1 MEKNFTD
8 IKLKEDDSFRSS
20 FFSFI
25 HFIKSH
31 TLTILIVFGAFII
44 GTVMAHSF
52 SKEIY
57 KTQFVM
63 SPSVNETVIGDNQ
76 IVFMQLMQPE
86 ELEKDIKNYNLIY
99 NRKKLYKPIKSRNVS
114 DQVSENLYSVE
125 LSPIKNTRSSEVL
138 LFVYDPSAINVI
150 TQDLLQYLNS
160 NEYMQNE
167 IKLERNKLQVIDDS
181 LNTQLRRMESIKEP
195 ARPNQS
201 PVSNLGYF
209 DIYKDISTIQGRI
222 AEVDI
227 RMKKLTGYEISI
239 PPLIPLRPFGLTLI
253 QSLVIF
259 GILGLL
265 TGLIISFFIAIL
277 FRKDG
282 FV

>member
-181 LNTQLRRMESIKEP
+181 LNTQLRRME
-195 ARPNQS
+195 
-201 PVSNLGYF
+201 
-209 DIYKDISTIQGRI
+209 
-222 AEVDI
+222 
-227 RMKKLTGYEISI
+227 
-239 PPLIPLRPFGLTLI
+239 
-253 QSLVIF
+253 
-259 GILGLL
+259 
-265 TGLIISFFIAIL
+265 
-277 FRKDG
+277 
-282 FV
+282 